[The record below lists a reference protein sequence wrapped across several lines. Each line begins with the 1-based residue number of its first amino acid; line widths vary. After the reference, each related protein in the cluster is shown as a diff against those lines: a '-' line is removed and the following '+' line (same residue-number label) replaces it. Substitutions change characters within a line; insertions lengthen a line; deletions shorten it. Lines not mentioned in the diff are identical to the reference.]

1 MTLEQEQFQRYRP
14 DFSRLI
20 PYGFEPTEE
29 GYCISRELMDGDF
42 RADITVHTDGS
53 VTGRVMVK
61 VSWSFIAF
69 TEEPVMVLPSTL

>member
-29 GYCISRELMDGDF
+29 GYCISRELMDGEEDIRRWTD
-42 RADITVHTDGS
+42 RAEERFSHYS
-53 VTGRVMVK
+53 L
-61 VSWSFIAF
+61 
-69 TEEPVMVLPSTL
+69 TEQEKE